1 MKFEKNKNDNATFE
15 QRKNENIEE
24 ICAELTNGVTPQEAK
39 EKKTLRVVLIAGFFC
54 PPMWLIY
61 FLSKN
66 WSSVK
71 KVAKP
76 LVKSAINGFV
86 NASSNQPTGKPSEC
100 SESEAGKK
108 FLITGG
114 DGNVYESGGLFCD
127 WAGNH
132 LTWGS
137 PFRDSRGNLVAW
149 GSPFYDNRGY
159 YITWGQPF
167 YDAGDN
173 YVNPR
178 G

>member
-1 MKFEKNKNDNATFE
+1 MKSKKTKNDNTIFE
-15 QRKNENIEE
+15 QPKNEEIEK
-24 ICAELTNGVTPQEAK
+24 ISAQLTNGATPREEK
-39 EKKTLRVVLIAGFFC
+39 ENKTLRAVLIAGFFC
-54 PPMWLIY
+54 PPVWLIY

-76 LVKSAINGFV
+76 LVKSAISGAV
-86 NASSNQPTGKPSEC
+86 NAPSNQSTANPSGFGER
-100 SESEAGKK
+100 ETEKK

-114 DGNVYESGGLFCD
+114 DGNLYESGGLFCD
-127 WAGNH
+127 WAGNR
-132 LTWGS
+132 LAWGS